1 MKKII
6 NQNKPVLGLDF
17 LGDFF
22 FLSSSSS
29 SLVSPSSF
37 FGSTGAATS

>member
-6 NQNKPVLGLDF
+6 NQIKPVLGFDF
-17 LGDFF
+17 FGDFF

-29 SLVSPSSF
+29 VS
-37 FGSTGAATS
+37 GTTVGATS